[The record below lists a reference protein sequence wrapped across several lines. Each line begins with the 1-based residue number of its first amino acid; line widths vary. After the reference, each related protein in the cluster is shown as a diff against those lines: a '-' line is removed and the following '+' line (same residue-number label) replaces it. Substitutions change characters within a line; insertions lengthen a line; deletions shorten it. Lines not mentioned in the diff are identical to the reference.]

1 MKSIRII
8 ITILTFAAFLIP
20 SLASSNGRVKKEID
34 KTKKLKIYILDIKE
48 EIAPPVWRN
57 MQKAFKEANTTK
69 ADLIILH
76 MNTYGGMVETADS
89 MRTAVLNSSI
99 PVWVYIDNNAAS
111 AGALISISCDSI
123 YMRSGA
129 NMGAATVVDQTG
141 KPMPDKYQSYMRSM
155 MRSTA
160 EVKGRDPKIA
170 EAMVD
175 PRISV
180 DGLIDS
186 TMVLTFTPK
195 EAIAWGYCQGTAEN
209 IPELLAKVGIDDY
222 TIVKQEITPIDKF
235 INFLINPLVSGVLI
249 MVIVAGIYFE
259 LQTPGIGF
267 PSFAAIAAAVLYFAP
282 LYLEGLAANWEILLF
297 FIGLVLLLLE
307 IFVIPGFGIAG
318 ISGIGLIITSMVLS
332 LVENTG
338 LTFSSSALS
347 KLTESLMIVVTSA
360 FISFALSLYLSRKL
374 LTSTRFASHLAL
386 KTVMDKADG
395 FTITDNKIT
404 ARLGDSGMA
413 TTDLRPAGKI
423 KIDEEIFDAMSDGGF
438 IQKGSQVI
446 VIDYRNGQLVVRA
459 KD

>member
-1 MKSIRII
+1 MKSIRN
-8 ITILTFAAFLIP
+8 ILTLLALISFLIP
-20 SLASSNGRVKKEID
+20 SLAISNERVKKEID

-57 MQKAFKEANTTK
+57 MQRAFKEANTIQ

-89 MRTAVLNSSI
+89 MRTTVLNSSI

-180 DGLIDS
+180 EGLIDS

-195 EAIAWGYCQGTAEN
+195 EAMTWGYCQGTAEN
-209 IPELLAKVGIDDY
+209 IPELLAKVGIDNY
-222 TIVKQEITPIDKF
+222 TIIKQEITPIDKF

-307 IFVIPGFGIAG
+307 IFVIPGFGVAG

-374 LTSTRFASHLAL
+374 FTSNRFASHLAL
-386 KTVMDKADG
+386 KTVMDKAEG
-395 FTITDNKIT
+395 FTITDDKIT
-404 ARLGDSGMA
+404 AHIGSYGIA
-413 TTDLRPAGKI
+413 TTDLRLAGKI
-423 KIDEEIFDAMSDGGF
+423 KINEEIFDAMSDGGF
-438 IQKGSQVI
+438 IQKGIQIV

-459 KD
+459 KE

>member
-1 MKSIRII
+1 MKPLKAFFTFL
-8 ITILTFAAFLIP
+8 TIL
-20 SLASSNGRVKKEID
+20 SLLLPLVVMGSQRVKNQID
-34 KTKKLKIYILDIKE
+34 KTKNLKIYILEIKE

-57 MQKAFKEANTTK
+57 MQKAFKEANSLK
-69 ADLIILH
+69 ADLIIIH

-89 MRTAVLNSSI
+89 MRTAVLNNPI
-99 PVWVYIDNNAAS
+99 PIWVYIDNNAAS
-111 AGALISISCDSI
+111 AGALISIACDSI

-141 KPMPDKYQSYMRSM
+141 KAMPDKYQSYMRSM

-180 DGLIDS
+180 PGLIDS
-186 TMVLTFTPK
+186 TMVLTFTPT
-195 EAIAWGYCQGTAEN
+195 EAIKWGYCQGSAEN
-209 IPELLAKVGIDDY
+209 IPELLAKVGIDKY
-222 TIVKQEITPIDKF
+222 TIIKQKITPLDKF

-249 MVIVAGIYFE
+249 MIIVAGIYFE

-297 FIGLVLLLLE
+297 IIGLILLLLE
-307 IFVIPGFGIAG
+307 LFVIPGFGIAG
-318 ISGIGLIITSMVLS
+318 FSGISLIITSMVLS

-338 LTFSSSALS
+338 LSFSSSALT
-347 KLTESLMIVVTSA
+347 KLTESLMIVVSSA
-360 FISFALSLYLSRKL
+360 FISFSLSLYLSKRIF
-374 LTSTRFASHLAL
+374 TSSRFGSRLAL
-386 KTVMDKADG
+386 KTVMDKKEG
-395 FTITDNKIT
+395 FTTTDYRIHAQIGKT
-404 ARLGDSGMA
+404 AFA

-423 KIDEEIFDAMSDGGF
+423 IINEEVFDAMSDGGF
-438 IQKGSQVI
+438 ISKGTQISI
-446 VIDYRNGQLVVRA
+446 IDYRNGQLIVRV
-459 KD
+459 KE

>member
-1 MKSIRII
+1 MKPLKAFFTFL
-8 ITILTFAAFLIP
+8 TIL
-20 SLASSNGRVKKEID
+20 SLLLPLSVIGSQRVKNQID
-34 KTKKLKIYILDIKE
+34 KTKNLKIYILEIKE
-48 EIAPPVWRN
+48 EIALPVWRN
-57 MQKAFKEANTTK
+57 MQKAFREANSLK

-89 MRTAVLNSSI
+89 MRTAVLNNPI
-99 PVWVYIDNNAAS
+99 PIWVYIDNNAAS
-111 AGALISISCDSI
+111 AGALISIACDSI

-141 KPMPDKYQSYMRSM
+141 KAMPDKYQSYMRSM

-180 DGLIDS
+180 PGLIDS
-186 TMVLTFTPK
+186 TMVLTFTPT
-195 EAIAWGYCQGTAEN
+195 EAIKWGYCQGSAEN
-209 IPELLAKVGIDDY
+209 IPELLAKVGIDKY
-222 TIVKQEITPIDKF
+222 TIIKQEITPLDKF

-249 MVIVAGIYFE
+249 MIIVAGIYFE

-297 FIGLVLLLLE
+297 IIGLILLLLE
-307 IFVIPGFGIAG
+307 LFVIPGFGIAG
-318 ISGIGLIITSMVLS
+318 FSGISLIITSMVLS

-338 LTFSSSALS
+338 LSFSSSALT
-347 KLTESLMIVVTSA
+347 KLTESLMIVVSSA
-360 FISFALSLYLSRKL
+360 FISFSLSLYLSKRIF
-374 LTSTRFASHLAL
+374 TSSQFGSRLAL
-386 KTVMDKADG
+386 KTVMDKKEG
-395 FTITDNKIT
+395 FTTTDYRIHVQIGNT
-404 ARLGDSGMA
+404 AFA

-423 KIDEEIFDAMSDGGF
+423 IINEEVFDAMSDGGF
-438 IQKGSQVI
+438 ISKGTQISI
-446 VIDYRNGQLVVRA
+446 IDYRNGQLIVRV
-459 KD
+459 KE